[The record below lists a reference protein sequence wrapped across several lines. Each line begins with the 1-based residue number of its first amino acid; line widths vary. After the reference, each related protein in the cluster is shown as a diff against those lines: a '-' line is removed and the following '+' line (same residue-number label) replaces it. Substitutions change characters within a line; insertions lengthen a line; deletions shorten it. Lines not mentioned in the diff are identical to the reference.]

1 MSHSPGVW
9 KSETSVST
17 GRVKT
22 SSRRQT
28 SHRVLVME
36 GPQNSGGICFIRG
49 LIPFRGGPPS
59 SPKHFPKGLPPKII
73 ALSIRI
79 SIYESGLPWW
89 LRGKESACKVGD
101 SGDVGLIPGSGR
113 SPGGG
118 NGNPLRYSGLET
130 PMDRSLV
137 GHSPWGRKESDT
149 TEHSHTHT
157 HEFGR
162 DTLTPQHVLAFPPS
176 FFPLS
181 LFLFFLLSLS
191 FSIQTYTFKYF
202 DHSS

>member
-9 KSETSVST
+9 KSETSVSA

-28 SHRVLVME
+28 CHRVLVTE
-36 GPQNSGGICFIRG
+36 GPQNSGGVCFIRG

-89 LRGKESACKVGD
+89 LRGKESACNVGD

-149 TEHSHTHT
+149 TEQ
-157 HEFGR
+157 
-162 DTLTPQHVLAFPPS
+162 LTPLLLLLYFRPS
-176 FFPLS
+176 HLS
-181 LFLFFLLSLS
+181 TYRIKSILKSLS
-191 FSIQTYTFKYF
+191 
-202 DHSS
+202 DLG